1 MKLINKSN
9 KKRISKRNI
18 KQKNDD
24 QIWYNN
30 QLKPKTNG
38 WN

>member
-1 MKLINKSN
+1 MSWYTSQI
-9 KKRISKRNI
+9 KKDSKQISSK
-18 KQKNDD
+18 KNDD